1 MKLIKSKCCIAAV
14 DGWNEVDDDAE
25 DGEIIFMSRTSGSA
39 IRRNLLIRCVYAKFG
54 HSLSDHA

>member
-54 HSLSDHA
+54 H